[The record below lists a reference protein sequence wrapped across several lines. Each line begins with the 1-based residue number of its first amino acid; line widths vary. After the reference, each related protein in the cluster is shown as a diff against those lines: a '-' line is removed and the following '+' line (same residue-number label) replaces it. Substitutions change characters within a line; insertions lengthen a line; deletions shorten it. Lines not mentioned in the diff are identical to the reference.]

1 MFVSVA
7 IKKIPATFIPDG
19 LFIMED
25 EVVTI
30 SKFKAT
36 CLSLLG
42 NVKKIGRSLLVPCRK
57 EPVALIT
64 TSPKPMQPESWNG
77 MFKSEGKIA
86 EDIISPVINENQWE
100 VLTK

>member
-1 MFVSVA
+1 MYFGNIFV
-7 IKKIPATFIPDG
+7 I
-19 LFIMED
+19 EE

-30 SKFKAT
+30 SKFKDK
-36 CLSLLG
+36 CLALLG

-64 TSPKPMQPESWNG
+64 TSPKPMQPESWIG
-77 MFKSEGKIA
+77 MFKFEGKIA
-86 EDIISPVINENQWE
+86 GDIISPIINENQWE

>member
-1 MFVSVA
+1 MHFGD
-7 IKKIPATFIPDG
+7 IFIV
-19 LFIMED
+19 EE

-30 SKFKAT
+30 SKIKAT

-42 NVKKIGRSLLVPCRK
+42 NVKKIGRSLLVPCRE

-64 TSPKPMQPESWNG
+64 PLPEPKKPCSCLG
-77 MFKSEGKIA
+77 MFQSEGKIVG
-86 EDIISPVINENQWE
+86 DIISPVINENQWE